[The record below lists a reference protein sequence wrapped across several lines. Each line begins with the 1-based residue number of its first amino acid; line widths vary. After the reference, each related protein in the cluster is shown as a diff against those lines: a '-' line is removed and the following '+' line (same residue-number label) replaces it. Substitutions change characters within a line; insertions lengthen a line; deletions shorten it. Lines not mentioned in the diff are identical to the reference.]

1 MSYILNALRK
11 SEQERLARQADAVTG
26 KILDNQ
32 PQPRHKT
39 NKFIILLIIS
49 NLIVVFFLFW
59 NVQRKADVPLPAENL
74 KTKAT
79 AKIQA
84 NREQIQPI
92 KTAPLSPPSLIK
104 KIEPAAPSIAKLA
117 ASKKTPAA
125 PLPSANPVEKKNPA
139 PAQIKTK
146 TAQKSSVTAKA
157 APAEAPEDKTIPFL
171 SELPS
176 EFRNTV
182 PELKINVFV
191 YSKQPAERFVMID
204 MVKYTVGQ
212 RIKDSIALKE
222 IRSDSLV
229 VEYNDRIFRIKRP

>member
-32 PQPRHKT
+32 PQPRRKT
-39 NKFIILLIIS
+39 NKLIILLIIT
-49 NLIVVFFLFW
+49 NLIAVSFLFW
-59 NVQRKADVPLPAENL
+59 NVRKEPVVPLTTESIKTEMPA
-74 KTKAT
+74 KTEVK
-79 AKIQA
+79 
-84 NREQIQPI
+84 REQMQP
-92 KTAPLSPPSLIK
+92 TDRAPSSLSPLVK
-104 KIEPAAPSIAKLA
+104 KSEPVVPSIAELA

-125 PLPSANPVEKKNPA
+125 PSPAANPVEKKNPA

-146 TAQKSSVTAKA
+146 MEQKSSATAKP
-157 APAEAPEDKTIPFL
+157 APAETAENKTIPFL

-176 EFRNTV
+176 EFRSTV

-191 YSKQPAERFVMID
+191 YSRQPAERFVMID

-212 RIKDSIALKE
+212 QIKDSITLKE
-222 IRSDSLV
+222 IRFDSLV